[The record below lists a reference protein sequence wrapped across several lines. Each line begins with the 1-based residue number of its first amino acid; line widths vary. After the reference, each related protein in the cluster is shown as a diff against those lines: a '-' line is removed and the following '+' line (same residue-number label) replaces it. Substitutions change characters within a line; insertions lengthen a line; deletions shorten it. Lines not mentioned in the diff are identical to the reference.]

1 MNPKLIAAGALAAT
15 LLAAASAHADTFTF
29 TTMMTGAA
37 ELLAVNTP
45 AYGSAQVTFDDAAL
59 TVTVNETWANLLGE
73 ATVNHIHVATTPGGA
88 GGVVLGFPI
97 PNPSPSTGSFGGVF
111 TLSGASFNSLLM
123 NTNAGLAY
131 VNLHSTAFGGGEIR
145 GFLAAPVP
153 EPETY
158 ALMALGLG
166 VVGLWRRRRAV

>member
-1 MNPKLIAAGALAAT
+1 MNPKLIAAGTLAAM
-15 LLAAASAHADTFTF
+15 LLTAASAQAATFTF

-37 ELLAVNTP
+37 EFPPVTSP

-59 TVTVNETWANLLGE
+59 SVTVSETWADLLGG
-73 ATVNHIHVATTPGGA
+73 ATVNHIHVATMPGGV
-88 GGVVLGFPI
+88 GGVALGFPI
-97 PNPSPSTGSFGGVF
+97 PNPSPSTGSFYGVF
-111 TLSGASFNSLLM
+111 TLGSASFDSLLM

-131 VNLHSTAFGGGEIR
+131 VNLHSTAFPSGEIR
-145 GFLAAPVP
+145 GFLAPIP

-166 VVGLWRRRRAV
+166 FVGLWTRRRQAR